1 MELSSHQKRLA
12 TAFVLPI
19 PLILAMVLGGW
30 ALFAVL
36 LCFSL
41 LGLWEFYSLFWPGGH
56 NLGLK
61 SGGLAA
67 ALVLLLA
74 CTGSDPVWLLLA
86 LMAAMWAG
94 NLYFLGGWSRRGP
107 QAAYGDSLVFFGGL
121 AYVPLALHFFLRWP
135 PLAIL
140 LALAAAVAT
149 DTGAF
154 YAGSYLGKAK
164 IWPSVSPKK
173 TWMGSL
179 GGLAACMAVTALM
192 GALFGEAPVWAWLAL
207 GLWLN
212 LAAQFG
218 DFFESALKRKLE
230 VKDSGA
236 ILPGHGGL
244 LDRIDSLLLVAP
256 AYALAVALFPD
267 LLLFGDITSVW
278 APLAGPLALPG
289 PLPAPPILPGM

>member
-1 MELSSHQKRLA
+1 MPLSSHQKRLA
-12 TAFVLPI
+12 TALVLPL
-19 PLILAMVLGGW
+19 PLILAMVMGGW
-30 ALFAVL
+30 TLFAIL
-36 LCFSL
+36 LLFCL
-41 LGLWEFYSLFWPGGH
+41 TGLWEFYSLFWPGRH

-61 SGGLAA
+61 LGGLTAA
-67 ALVLLLA
+67 VVLLTA
-74 CTGSDPVWLLLA
+74 CTRPDPMWLLLV

-94 NLYFLGGWSRRGP
+94 NLAFLMGWSRHGT

-121 AYVPLALHFFLRWP
+121 AYVPLALHVFLRWP

-154 YAGSYLGKAK
+154 YAGTCLGKAK
-164 IWPSVSPKK
+164 IWPSVSPQK

-179 GGLAACMAVTALM
+179 GGLLACMAVT
-192 GALFGEAPVWAWLAL
+192 GALGAIFGDAPLIAWLAL
-207 GLWLN
+207 GIWLN

-218 DFFESALKRKLE
+218 DFFESAIKRKLE
-230 VKDSGA
+230 IKDSGA

-267 LLLFGDITSVW
+267 LLLFDGITSMHP
-278 APLAGPLALPG
+278 PLAGPLATI
-289 PLPAPPILPGM
+289 PAPMLGM

>member
-1 MELSSHQKRLA
+1 MQLSSHQKRLA
-12 TAFVLPI
+12 TAFVLPL
-19 PLILAMVLGGW
+19 PLILAMILGGW
-30 ALFAVL
+30 TLFAVL
-36 LCFSL
+36 LLFCL
-41 LGLWEFYSLFWPGGH
+41 PGLWEFYSLFWPGGH

-61 SGGLAA
+61 IGGLGAA
-67 ALVLLLA
+67 VVLLVA
-74 CTGSDPVWLLLA
+74 CTRPDPVWLLLA

-94 NLYFLGGWSRRGP
+94 NLYFLSGWSRRGT

-173 TWMGSL
+173 TWMGSA
-179 GGLAACMAVTALM
+179 GGLAACMAATAGL
-192 GALFGEAPVWAWLAL
+192 GAVFGDAPLAAWLAL
-207 GLWLN
+207 GIWLN

-218 DFFESALKRKLE
+218 DFFESAIKRKLE
-230 VKDSGA
+230 VKDSGS

-267 LLLFGDITSVW
+267 LLLFGGVASVCP
-278 APLAGPLALPG
+278 PLAGPLALS
-289 PLPAPPILPGM
+289 AALPGM